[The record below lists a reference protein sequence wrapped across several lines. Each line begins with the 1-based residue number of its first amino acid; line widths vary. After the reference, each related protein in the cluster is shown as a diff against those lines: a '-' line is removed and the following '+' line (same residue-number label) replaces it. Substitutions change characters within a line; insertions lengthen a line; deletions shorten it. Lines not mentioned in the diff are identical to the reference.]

1 MNTRSSR
8 KQFLIAASELSRLRL
23 IEDFSSLSE
32 GFHRLTGSA
41 GSIQSG
47 RFLGGAA
54 RHRTGCLPT
63 REAENRPRQSLVGEN
78 PAPRRGSRLDGLA
91 GAAGTASS
99 TLKYMRWDLQH
110 FMTEPI
116 FALFDCHEMSHDP

>member
-41 GSIQSG
+41 GSFKAVASS
-47 RFLGGAA
+47 AA
-54 RHRTGCLPT
+54 LLVTGLAAFQP
-63 REAENRPRQSLVGEN
+63 ERQKTAPGKASWLKTLLHGVGLASTVWLALQ
-78 PAPRRGSRLDGLA
+78 APRLPR
-91 GAAGTASS
+91 
-99 TLKYMRWDLQH
+99 
-110 FMTEPI
+110 
-116 FALFDCHEMSHDP
+116 